1 MNTFGGLLCFA
12 FSLAAER
19 GGDMSEQLWEA
30 ARKGD
35 AAAVKALLDK
45 GANVNAKARYDAT
58 ALHFA
63 ADKGHLEVV
72 ELLIRHKA
80 SLNAR
85 DTFYSTTPLS
95 WAVSKGHPAVAKALI
110 RAGATGADNVLTTAA
125 AMDDIDLVWF
135 ILDHSKPG
143 RPALNRA
150 MAAAPRSALEVR
162 DLLRNAGAEAPP
174 RSSVTVKEEVLRQ
187 YVGTYRG
194 KEQEFRVALE
204 PGGLAVKSGAF
215 TMYRLEPVDEKTFQP
230 AGGSTLRFA
239 FHSEGGKVTGFTR
252 SGGAADERF
261 DRVKERALPATSPAT
276 ADAARAVKKPLN
288 WPSFRGPF
296 ASGVADG
303 QHPPA
308 VWDGEEGVNVR
319 WKTPIPG
326 LGHSCPVVWG
336 DRIFLTTAVSSAEAK
351 LKPGLYGNVDSVVEK
366 APHAW
371 LVLCLDKNSGKILW
385 DKVAHEGVPQVKR
398 HAKGTH
404 ANPTVA
410 TDGKHVIACFGSEGL
425 YCYDF
430 DGKQRWKQSLG
441 VLDTGWFYDADYQWG
456 FGSSPIIYRDLAIV
470 QCDGSKNSFIAAYRL
485 EDGQRAWMT
494 PRDEIPSWGTPTII
508 EGSGRVELVTNGT
521 KFARG
526 YDPLTGQELWRL
538 GKNSE
543 ITVPTPFQA
552 HGLIFVASGYR
563 PPRPVWAIKPGA
575 TGDISPPKGKK
586 STDQIVWS
594 NPAAGTYMPT
604 PIVYGEHLYTCSN
617 DGVVTCY
624 EAKTGKRLY
633 WERLGSDG
641 GFTASPVAADGRV
654 YFTSE
659 QGEVYVVKAG
669 PTFELLALNRVG
681 DVCMATPAISDG
693 MIFVRS
699 EHYLFGIGRAPAKA
713 EARR

>member
-1 MNTFGGLLCFA
+1 MNTFGGLLL
-12 FSLAAER
+12 LALVPATQQA
-19 GGDMSEQLWEA
+19 GPLNEQLWEA

-45 GANVNAKARYDAT
+45 GADVNAKARYDAT

-63 ADKGHLEVV
+63 ADKGHLAVV
-72 ELLIRHKA
+72 EVLIRHKA
-80 SLNAR
+80 DLNIR
-85 DTFYSTTPLS
+85 DTFYSTTPLT
-95 WAVSKGHPAVAKALI
+95 WAVSKNHPEVVKTLL
-110 RAGATGADNVLTTAA
+110 RAGATGADTALTGAA
-125 AMDDIDLVWF
+125 AQGNLDLAWF
-135 ILDHSKPG
+135 ILDHAKLS
-143 RPALNRA
+143 RSALNRA

-162 DLLRNAGAEAPP
+162 DLIRNAGGEAPP
-174 RSSVTVKEEVLRQ
+174 RSTITVKEDVLRQ
-187 YVGTYRG
+187 YIGTYRG
-194 KEQEFRVALE
+194 KEQELRIALDK
-204 PGGLAVKSGAF
+204 GGLAVKAGSF
-215 TMYRLEPVDEKTFQP
+215 TMYHLEPLDEKTFQP
-230 AGGSTLRFA
+230 TGGSTLHLSFR
-239 FHSEGGKVTGFTR
+239 SQGDKVTSFLR
-252 SGGAADERF
+252 SGGAGVEEF
-261 DRVKERALPATSPAT
+261 VRVKERASPALSPAT
-276 ADAARAVKKPLN
+276 ANAARAVERPMN

-303 QHPPA
+303 QNPPT
-308 VWDGEEGVNVR
+308 VWDGEKGVNVR

-336 DRIFLTTAVSSAEAK
+336 GRIFLTTAVSSAQAI

-371 LVLCLDKNSGKILW
+371 RVLCLDKETGKILW
-385 DKVAHEGVPQVKR
+385 DRVAHEGVPQVKR

-404 ANPTVA
+404 ANSTVA
-410 TDGKHVIACFGSEGL
+410 TDGKHVVACFGSEGL

-430 DGKQRWKQSLG
+430 EGKQLWKQSLG
-441 VLDTGWFYDADYQWG
+441 VLDTGWFYDGDYQWG
-456 FGSSPIIYRDLAIV
+456 FGSSPIIFRDLAIV

-485 EDGQRAWMT
+485 TDGERVWMT
-494 PRDEIPSWGTPTII
+494 PRDEIPSWGTPTIV
-508 EGSGRVELVTNGT
+508 EGPDRVELVTNGT
-521 KFARG
+521 KFVRG
-526 YDPLTGQELWRL
+526 YDPSTGKELWKL

-563 PPRPVWAIKPGA
+563 PPRPIWVIKPGA

-586 STDQIVWS
+586 ATDQIVWS
-594 NPAAGTYMPT
+594 NPTGGTYMPT

-641 GFTASPVAADGRV
+641 GFTASPVAGDGRL

-659 QGEVYVVKAG
+659 EGEVYVVKAG
-669 PTFELLALNRVG
+669 PAFELLSLSRVG
-681 DVCMATPAISDG
+681 DVCMATPAIADG

-699 EHYLFGIGRAPAKA
+699 EHYLFGFGRAPVKA